1 MKSFLFPWYKFL
13 KIGWEEYRPDIKDS
27 LSSVMEEAMKKKQL
41 QKNKREMWE
50 RVSVYT
56 IRLKYSNMKC
66 NLNNVIK
73 TAYKSKFCI
82 YSTCVICCRNIPH
95 ITITLQV
102 IPTVPPCFP
111 TSSKR
116 GLKSSSNTSC
126 YIKSSILFASMFDD
140 SIRIISSR
148 RH

>member
-1 MKSFLFPWYKFL
+1 MLQGSNSLKSQVSSFKFHLRDLKMKLRNKKDTARRSLKNIRLDQDWNAEETIFAAVGRYVKSFLFPLYKFL
-13 KIGWEEYRPDIKDS
+13 KIGWEEYRPDVKDS
-27 LSSVMEEAMKKKQL
+27 LSSVMEEAMKKKQP

-82 YSTCVICCRNIPH
+82 YSTCVIC
-95 ITITLQV
+95 
-102 IPTVPPCFP
+102 
-111 TSSKR
+111 
-116 GLKSSSNTSC
+116 
-126 YIKSSILFASMFDD
+126 
-140 SIRIISSR
+140 
-148 RH
+148 